1 MKCRIV
7 ISGGEPS
14 SIIPTLPLGL
24 QEVPATGT
32 GSQSSSSTQVTN
44 LIASTVVQGSL
55 ADVSAAVMALV
66 PSSSEG
72 PPPIPG
78 QCFQSVSL
86 PVNARVSEK
95 LRGKIWK
102 DEFIDFG
109 CLLANPVLANR
120 FQLTVQ
126 NAASGPLPSL
136 CIEPIAKNKKI
147 ISIESW
153 LSSFHIFV
161 GIYTKRFPHE
171 APALMNIVIPFR
183 TWQVGAKIGNSMAK
197 IFAS

>member
-1 MKCRIV
+1 M
-7 ISGGEPS
+7 
-14 SIIPTLPLGL
+14 
-24 QEVPATGT
+24 
-32 GSQSSSSTQVTN
+32 
-44 LIASTVVQGSL
+44 
-55 ADVSAAVMALV
+55 
-66 PSSSEG
+66 
-72 PPPIPG
+72 
-78 QCFQSVSL
+78 SL

-153 LSSFHIFV
+153 LSSFHTFV